1 MNRILSVNASVR
13 VRRSL
18 SRDLSRRFEQ
28 AWLARFPGDA
38 FVSRDVGAKPPPP
51 ISEAWIDAAFT
62 SPESRSDA
70 QHAELAVSERLI
82 GEIESADVI
91 VIATPMYNYGMPAGL
106 KAWVDQIVRVNRTF
120 DFDLARGDYPLR
132 PILRDK
138 VLVML
143 TSTGEF
149 GFEGEWTPFG
159 YEPPHPAPAYHRQ
172 LFGGDGRVSPGH
184 RVSGVWRCQARKVQG
199 RGARADSTTGCG
211 NSWGYERHP
220 AVERSATTCG
230 RMNR

>member
-13 VRRSL
+13 VNRSL
-18 SRDLSRRFEQ
+18 SRELSKRFEEAWLSR
-28 AWLARFPGDA
+28 FPEDV
-38 FVSRDVGAKPPPP
+38 FTSRDVGAEPPPP

-62 SPESRSDA
+62 DSESRSDA
-70 QHAELAVSERLI
+70 QHTELAVSERLI

-143 TSTGEF
+143 TSAGEF
-149 GFEGEWTPFG
+149 GFEGNGPRAAMNHLTPHLRTIAGYLGVTAEFHLGIEYQEFG
-159 YEPPHPAPAYHRQ
+159 DARHAESKAVVHGQVPHLIKEIAGALSRIQRSSAEVQ
-172 LFGGDGRVSPGH
+172 L
-184 RVSGVWRCQARKVQG
+184 
-199 RGARADSTTGCG
+199 
-211 NSWGYERHP
+211 
-220 AVERSATTCG
+220 AVG
-230 RMNR
+230 